1 MTAYLTGSLAI
12 EPVIEHEAFPDTSP
26 GRRESD
32 AVLQAVGELL
42 DARTVDLVAL
52 QEKDRATEAIAGW
65 SRDGQPSCF
74 RTDSLAAAVMEEAGL
89 ARPGHRA
96 QNGEVADAATFAIDL
111 ARRQTTIFF
120 LVIQFDRRAQ
130 RRDCVPQVLG
140 LVKILRRSFALE
152 TRLLDAERKKAA
164 ALAAL
169 DQDKCGVIA
178 VTVDGCP
185 VIMNSTA
192 AEMLSRGDVVQ
203 LSHDV
208 VRPTHYPDVIRF
220 HAALD
225 SVAHRTDG
233 GGRPQRDAVIML
245 LNGNRAAAPLV
256 VSIAPFAAPQHGGSD
271 DAVATIHL
279 FRPVAAGSG
288 LGAVCQLF
296 GLSPMETKLGGHLYR
311 GKTIAEAASAMQIK
325 IETARSY
332 LKQIFAKTDTHRQ
345 ADLLALLY
353 QYSSVVRGNH
363 DYAAF

>member
-1 MTAYLTGSLAI
+1 MTAYLTGGLAVESVEREVSSGTSL
-12 EPVIEHEAFPDTSP
+12 

-32 AVLQAVGELL
+32 AMLQAVGELL
-42 DARTVDLVAL
+42 DAKTVDLVAL

-96 QNGEVADAATFAIDL
+96 QNGDIADAATFAIDL

-178 VTVDGCP
+178 VTADGCP
-185 VIMNSTA
+185 VIMNGTA
-192 AEMLSRGDVVQ
+192 ADMLSRGDVVQ

-225 SVAHRTDG
+225 SVAHRSEG
-233 GGRPQRDAVIML
+233 SGRPRRDAVIML

-256 VSIAPFAAPQHGGSD
+256 VSIAPFAVSEYGTDGD

-279 FRPVAAGSG
+279 FRPIAAGDG
-288 LGAVCQLF
+288 FGAVCQLF
-296 GLSPMETKLGGHLYR
+296 GLSPMETKLTAHLYR

-345 ADLLALLY
+345 ADLLSLLY